1 MVDKIQINHRPYSR
15 NAVDKWHWAK
25 KQKLKRE
32 YQFMIRSEM
41 NDKQIKGTCEKCS
54 IKITC
59 GVKRLMD
66 IDNLIAGLKQF
77 IDALCI
83 ERYIHDDSPK
93 WLELE
98 VKQEKSKEYKILVER
113 IISP

>member
-1 MVDKIQINHRPYSR
+1 MVDKIEIKHRPYSR
-15 NAVDKWHWAK
+15 NAIDKWHWSK
-25 KQKLKRE
+25 KQNLKRE
-32 YQFMIRSEM
+32 YQFLIRNEM
-41 NDKQIKGTCEKCS
+41 NRKQIKGTCVKCS

-59 GVKRLMD
+59 AVKRLMD

-77 IDALCI
+77 IDALAL

-98 VKQEKSKEYKILVER
+98 VKQEKSKEYNILVER
-113 IISP
+113 KVLQ

>member
-25 KQKLKRE
+25 KQRLKKE
-32 YQFMIRSEM
+32 YQFLIRSEM
-41 NDKQIKGTCEKCS
+41 NRNKIKGTCEKCS

-93 WLELE
+93 WLELQ
-98 VKQEKSKEYKILVER
+98 VKQEKSKQYKIIVER
-113 IISP
+113 EVCI

>member
-1 MVDKIQINHRPYSR
+1 MVDKIEINYRPYSR

-25 KQKLKRE
+25 KQRLKHK
-32 YQFMIRSEM
+32 YQILIRNEM
-41 NDKQIKGTCEKCS
+41 RVKEVKGTCEKCS

-59 GVKRLMD
+59 GVKRIMD

-77 IDALCI
+77 IDALAL

-93 WLELE
+93 WLEFE

>member
-1 MVDKIQINHRPYSR
+1 MVDKIEINYRPYSR
-15 NAVDKWHWAK
+15 NAVDQWHWAK
-25 KQKLKRE
+25 KQRLKHK
-32 YQFMIRSEM
+32 YQILIRNEM
-41 NDKQIKGTCEKCS
+41 RVKEVKGTCEKCS

-77 IDALCI
+77 IDALAI
-83 ERYIHDDSPK
+83 ERYIHDDSPR

-113 IISP
+113 MILL